1 MVTADEPGLVTPHA
15 AARNTE
21 AEASQIVRE
30 RTNGSMKFR
39 EHSELRGP
47 WCAQIVRRQ
56 IAYVGSDQ
64 LRHGLLAGEPVP
76 DFTLPHSKLLS
87 ESHFPPGD
95 AP

>member
-1 MVTADEPGLVTPHA
+1 VGNTACERGSLNAVTDMSMVTADEPGLVTPHA

-56 IAYVGSDQ
+56 IAYV
-64 LRHGLLAGEPVP
+64 
-76 DFTLPHSKLLS
+76 
-87 ESHFPPGD
+87 
-95 AP
+95 